1 MRTLYI
7 DCGMGAAGDM
17 LAAALLE
24 LCDDQ
29 EETLTRLNGLGIP
42 HTHFA
47 AEQAEK
53 KGITGTHLKVE
64 VHGQEELD
72 HHHDHHHHHHS
83 SMDQIDHI
91 LSHMHL
97 SEKVEK
103 DVRGV
108 YALLAQAES
117 KVHGVPVSQI
127 HFHEVGDLDAVADIT
142 AVCYLLD
149 VLKPEKIVASA
160 VHTGCGQVKCAHGI
174 LPVPAPATMEL
185 LRDVPVY
192 GGEIQGE
199 LCTPTGAALLKY
211 FVKEFGAMP
220 VMAAEKI
227 GYGMGKKDF
236 PRANCVRMLLGNT
249 QGSTD
254 TVWELACNLDDMT
267 GEELGFALEQM
278 FTQGALDAYTA
289 PITMKKSRPGVIFT
303 VLCREEDREKLVKA
317 MFCHTTTLGI
327 RQTAHYRCTLDR
339 ACKEVDTPYGTVRIK
354 TASGYGVTR
363 EKYEYED
370 IAKIAKEQDLSL
382 RELKNKLS

>member
-1 MRTLYI
+1 
-7 DCGMGAAGDM
+7 M

-24 LCDDQ
+24 LCDNPAQ
-29 EETLTRLNGLGIP
+29 MVESLNSLGVP
-42 HTHFA
+42 HTRFIL
-47 AEQAEK
+47 EKAEK

-72 HHHDHHHHHHS
+72 HHHDHHHS
-83 SMDQIDHI
+83 SMEEIGHI

-97 SEKVEK
+97 SDKVKK
-103 DVRGV
+103 DVLGV
-108 YALLAQAES
+108 YDLIARAES

-127 HFHEVGDLDAVADIT
+127 HFHEVGNLDAVADIT

-149 VLKPEKIVASA
+149 DLKPDKIVASA

-185 LRDVPVY
+185 LRDIPIY
-192 GGEIQGE
+192 SGEIQGE

-211 FVKEFGAMP
+211 FVNEFGAMP
-220 VMAAEKI
+220 AVRTEKI

-236 PRANCVRMLLGNT
+236 ERANCVRMLLG
-249 QGSTD
+249 QAGGGSD
-254 TVWELACNLDDMT
+254 TIWELACNLDDMT

-278 FTQGALDAYTA
+278 FREGALDAYTA

-303 VLCREEDREKLVKA
+303 VLCKEENREKLIKA
-317 MFCHTTTLGI
+317 MFRHTTTLGI
-327 RQTAHYRCTLDR
+327 RQTEHYRYTLSR
-339 ACKEVDTPYGTVRIK
+339 ELKEVDTPYGRIGVK
-354 TASGYGVTR
+354 TASGYGITR

-370 IAKIAKEQDLSL
+370 LARIAREQGVSI
-382 RELKNKLS
+382 RELKL

>member
-17 LAAALLE
+17 LSAALLE
-24 LCDDQ
+24 LCDDK
-29 EETLTRLNGLGIP
+29 EGMVARLNGLGIP
-42 HTHFA
+42 HTHFI
-47 AEQAEK
+47 AETAEK

-64 VHGQEELD
+64 VHGHEELD
-72 HHHDHHHHHHS
+72 HHHHDHHHS
-83 SMDQIDHI
+83 SMEEISHI

-97 SEKVEK
+97 SDKVEK

-108 YALLAQAES
+108 YDLLAQAES

-127 HFHEVGDLDAVADIT
+127 HFHEVGNLDAVADIT
-142 AVCYLLD
+142 AVCYLLEA
-149 VLKPEKIVASA
+149 LKPERIVASP

-185 LRDVPVY
+185 LRDIPIY

-211 FVKEFGAMP
+211 FVNEFGAMP
-220 VMAAEKI
+220 VMSAEKI

-236 PRANCVRMLLGNT
+236 QRANCVRMLLGQT
-249 QGSTD
+249 QTSTD

-267 GEELGFALEQM
+267 PEELGFALEQM
-278 FTQGALDAYTA
+278 LAEGALDAYTT
-289 PITMKKSRPGVIFT
+289 PVTMKKSRPGVIFT
-303 VLCREEDREKLVKA
+303 VLCREEDKERLVKA
-317 MFCHTTTLGI
+317 IFRYTTTLGI
-327 RQTAHYRCTLDR
+327 RQTEHFRYILDR
-339 ACKEVDTPYGTVRIK
+339 ELKEVDTPYGKIAVK
-354 TASGYGVTR
+354 TASGYGVSR

-370 IAKIAKEQDLSL
+370 LARIAREQGISI

>member
-1 MRTLYI
+1 
-7 DCGMGAAGDM
+7 M

-24 LCDDQ
+24 LCDNQ
-29 EETLTRLNGLGIP
+29 EEMVAKLNRLGVP

-47 AEQAEK
+47 LETVEK
-53 KGITGTHLKVE
+53 MGITGSHLKVE
-64 VHGQEELD
+64 VHGHEELD

-83 SMDQIDHI
+83 SMEDIAHI

-97 SEKVEK
+97 AEKVK
-103 DVRGV
+103 TDVQGV
-108 YALLAQAES
+108 YDLIAQAES
-117 KVHGVPVSQI
+117 KVHGVPVNQI
-127 HFHEVGDLDAVADIT
+127 HFHEVGNLDAVADIT

-149 VLKPEKIVASA
+149 ALKIDKIIASP

-185 LRDVPVY
+185 LQGIPIY

-211 FVKEFGAMP
+211 FVNEFGAMP
-220 VMAAEKI
+220 VISTEKI

-236 PRANCVRMLLGNT
+236 PRANCVRMLLGQT

-267 GEELGFALEQM
+267 GEEIGFALEQM
-278 FTQGALDAYTA
+278 FALGALDAYTI
-289 PITMKKSRPGVIFT
+289 PVMMKKSRPGVIFT
-303 VLCREEDREKLVKA
+303 VLCKESDREKLVKA
-317 MFCHTTTLGI
+317 IFRHTTTLGI
-327 RQTAHYRCTLDR
+327 RQTEHFRYTLSR
-339 ACKEVDTPYGTVRIK
+339 ESKEVDTPWGKIRVK
-354 TASGYGVTR
+354 TASGYGVTK

-370 IAKIAKEQDLSL
+370 LANIAREQGVSL
-382 RELKNKLS
+382 KELKSKL